1 VGYRDRR
8 PSLNAPDD
16 VNRADPPDYLV
27 IFAWSFLTR
36 SGPRTVTLQKAGRMI
51 LPLPEVSIFPP
62 PAP

>member
-1 VGYRDRR
+1 M
-8 PSLNAPDD
+8 PLTD

-27 IFAWSFLTR
+27 IFAWSFFDEI
-36 SGPRTVTLQKAGRMI
+36 RTKNGNYLAKGGRMI